1 MKKLVP
7 GIVSVAAVVMGI
19 FFAFNGINIIK
30 NRDLYDTQ
38 ITATVVDIEEEW
50 QSAADPDEP
59 DTLVKTAY
67 IDYEFD
73 GVKYERVLAP
83 EQNDKLKIG
92 DTVEILVQS
101 KAPEKISG
109 PNPLKSGIIV
119 TVLGALVAVVGLVS
133 AIKLFKKKE
142 EEN

>member
-1 MKKLVP
+1 MKKIVP
-7 GIVSVAAVVMGI
+7 GMISVVAVVIGI
-19 FFAFNGINIIK
+19 IFAVSGIDTIK
-30 NRDLYDTQ
+30 NKDLYDTQ
-38 ITATVVDIEEEW
+38 ITATIVDVEEEW
-50 QSAADPDEP
+50 QSAADPDDP

-73 GVKYERVLAP
+73 GVKYERVLSP
-83 EQNDKLKIG
+83 EQNDKLKVG

-101 KAPEKISG
+101 KNHEKISG
-109 PNPLKSGIIV
+109 PDPLKSGIIV
-119 TVLGALVAVVGLVS
+119 TVLGALVAAVGLVS